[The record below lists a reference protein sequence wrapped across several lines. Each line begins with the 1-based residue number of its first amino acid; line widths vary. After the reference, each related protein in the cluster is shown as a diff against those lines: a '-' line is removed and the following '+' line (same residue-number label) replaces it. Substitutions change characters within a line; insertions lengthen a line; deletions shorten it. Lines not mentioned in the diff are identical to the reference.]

1 MAHPNEGLIQQ
12 GYDAFGKGDFDAL
25 NDLFADDVKWHTPGR
40 SPISGDIEG
49 RDAVYGQFAK
59 IAELSGGSFKLE
71 IHDMMANDE
80 HGVALVTATGD
91 RGGKSFSDNQVHV
104 FHIKDGKVTEF
115 WGHPGDQYAA
125 DEFWS

>member
-1 MAHPNEGLIQQ
+1 MAHPNEELIQK
-12 GYDAFGKGDFDAL
+12 GYDAFGKGDLDAL
-25 NDLFADDVKWHTPGR
+25 KDLFADDVKWHTPGK
-40 SPISGDIEG
+40 SPISGDLEG
-49 RDAVYGQFAK
+49 RDAVFGQFAK
-59 IAELSGGSFKLE
+59 IAELSGGSFRLE
-71 IHDMMANDE
+71 IHDMLANDE

-104 FHIKDGKVTEF
+104 FHVKDGKLTEF